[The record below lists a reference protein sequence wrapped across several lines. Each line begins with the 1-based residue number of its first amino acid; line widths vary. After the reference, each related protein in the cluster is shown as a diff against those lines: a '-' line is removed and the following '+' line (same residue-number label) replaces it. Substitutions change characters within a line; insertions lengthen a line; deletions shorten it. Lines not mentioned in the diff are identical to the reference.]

1 MEQNVF
7 EEELKNRVSSVEGI
21 LAEFLPEET
30 GYQKTIFEALN
41 YSLLAGG
48 KRLRPLIMRE
58 VYSMFGGSGPEIRF
72 LMAAIEMIHT
82 SSLVHDDLP
91 CMDNDLYRRG
101 KPTTW
106 SKFGEDMGTLAGDA
120 LMIYAFETAA
130 GAFSKTSNPGRVGE
144 AIRVLASKTGIY
156 GMIGGQTADVELTGK
171 QMDGEQLDFIYRL
184 KTGAL
189 LEASM
194 MIGGILAGA
203 SEEQTA
209 RLENIAR
216 NVGMAFQIRDD
227 ILDVTSNLETLGKPV
242 HSDERNQKI
251 TYVTLYGL
259 AEAAEKVRELSEEA
273 IRELDGLPVK
283 NEFLKELIMNLITR
297 EK

>member
-1 MEQNVF
+1 MEQMNF
-7 EEELKNRVSSVEGI
+7 SEELKNRVSQIEGI
-21 LAEFLPEET
+21 LKEFLPEEK
-30 GYQKTIFEALN
+30 GCQKTIFEAMN

-48 KRLRPLIMRE
+48 KRLRPVIMRE
-58 VYSMFGGSGPEIRF
+58 VYTMFGGMGSEVNY
-72 LMAAIEMIHT
+72 LMAAMEMIHT

-120 LMIYAFETAA
+120 LLVSAFETAA
-130 GAFSKTSNPGRVGE
+130 QAFGNTVYPERVGE
-144 AIRVLASKTGIY
+144 AIRVLAHKTGIY

-171 QMDGEQLDFIYRL
+171 EMDAEQLDFIYRL

-203 SEEQTA
+203 SKDQVI
-209 RLENIAR
+209 RLEKIAG

-227 ILDVTSNLETLGKPV
+227 ILDVTGSLETIGKPS
-242 HSDERNQKI
+242 HSDEKNQKT
-251 TYVTLYGL
+251 TYVSLYGL

-273 IRELDGLPVK
+273 IAELDGLPVK
-283 NEFLKELIMNLITR
+283 NVFLKELILNLITR